1 MKISIK
7 WLVYCLIGLCIAAFL
22 GIALR
27 MQFTLMF
34 PVIIAAIIVL
44 GIERMRRTDPRPTFK
59 SAFLNGCLPV
69 LIGGLY
75 IQLCMLLEL
84 WWNV

>member
-27 MQFTLMF
+27 MQFTVMA
-34 PVIIAAIIVL
+34 PIVIAAIIVL
-44 GIERMRRTDPRPTFK
+44 GIEHMRNATPKPTFK
-59 SAFLNGCLPV
+59 SAFLNGALPV
-69 LIGGLY
+69 LLGGLY
-75 IQLCMLLEL
+75 IQLCLILEI